1 MKLNIKNYPNVL
13 EYFDSTRVG
22 DNRVMNKGE
31 FYGDG
36 ITYLDELK
44 SKQLIFTKLFG
55 SENVICRPEKRYIDL
70 NENLDGDV
78 SSRIKLDA
86 LIFGNQAVEYKKL
99 KYYYCR
105 GNEDDYFLKKL
116 FKRNE
121 ENLHKNPL
129 TGKTNSCDS
138 VPGDI
143 SKLMLLG
150 DDFDKYVI
158 LEVWFNE
165 VITSTIDSY
174 VEDLKSNIER
184 RYNLVSY
191 EQEKF
196 TGLNKTCNKCY
207 ILKFEVEELT
217 NG

>member
-1 MKLNIKNYPNVL
+1 
-13 EYFDSTRVG
+13 
-22 DNRVMNKGE
+22 
-31 FYGDG
+31 
-36 ITYLDELK
+36 
-44 SKQLIFTKLFG
+44 
-55 SENVICRPEKRYIDL
+55 
-70 NENLDGDV
+70 
-78 SSRIKLDA
+78 
-86 LIFGNQAVEYKKL
+86 
-99 KYYYCR
+99 
-105 GNEDDYFLKKL
+105 
-116 FKRNE
+116 
-121 ENLHKNPL
+121 
-129 TGKTNSCDS
+129 
-138 VPGDI
+138 
-143 SKLMLLG
+143 MLLG
-150 DDFDKYVI
+150 DDFDKYVF